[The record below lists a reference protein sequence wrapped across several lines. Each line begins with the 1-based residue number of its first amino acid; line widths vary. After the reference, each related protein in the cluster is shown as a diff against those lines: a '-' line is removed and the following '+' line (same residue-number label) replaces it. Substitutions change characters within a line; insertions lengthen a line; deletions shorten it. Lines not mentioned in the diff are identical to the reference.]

1 MNTIEHIETPDVPV
15 NYDGHL
21 CVMSFTYY
29 GHPYHIV
36 ETFNEETGLC
46 ELKIAETMID
56 D

>member
-15 NYDGHL
+15 DYKGHS

-36 ETFNEETGLC
+36 ETGLC
-46 ELKIAETMID
+46 ELKIAETMPD

>member
-1 MNTIEHIETPDVPV
+1 MNTIEHIEIHENPV
-15 NYDGHL
+15 DHDGHP
-21 CVMSFTYY
+21 CVMSFAYY

-46 ELKIAETMID
+46 ELKIAETIID